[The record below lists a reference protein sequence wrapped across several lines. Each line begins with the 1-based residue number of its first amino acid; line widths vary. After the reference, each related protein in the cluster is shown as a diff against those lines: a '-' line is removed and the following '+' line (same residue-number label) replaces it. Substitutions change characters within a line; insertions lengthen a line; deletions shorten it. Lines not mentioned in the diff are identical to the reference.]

1 MFFSSFVKAYETLAH
16 LEQRSAENQ
25 PGNNHKYVD
34 YHYEASEYEKKLIQV
49 AEMHGELIEFNEHL
63 QRNVQIKDAV
73 IMRMREELVDLR
85 GPLPNDPLGPESS
98 GGAGNRRPSE
108 DMSDSASVSSLSG
121 ASSSR
126 VSLLHIWIPSVFL
139 SGSGAKTHHVYQVYL
154 RIKDEEWN
162 IYRRYSDFYALHR

>member
-1 MFFSSFVKAYETLAH
+1 M
-16 LEQRSAENQ
+16 
-25 PGNNHKYVD
+25 D

-63 QRNVQIKDAV
+63 QKNVQIKDAV
-73 IMRMREELVDLR
+73 ITRMREELVHLR
-85 GPLPNDPLGPESS
+85 GPLPNDPLEQGQASS
-98 GGAGNRRPSE
+98 GVGAASVAAQQPGNSSA
-108 DMSDSASVSSLSG
+108 DLSADSA
-121 ASSSR
+121 SR